1 MKEDFAPVES
11 GEKTWLNFNQ
21 TGKILSLF
29 TDVKNK
35 EKKVSATEKIIK
47 KMPFSDGIL
56 LGGVTGLGYFA
67 AYLSDVSYK
76 EYYGLPSLYADVSLN
91 SVILAVSSIVFVILV
106 LAMFLQRPYAM
117 RYGKFV
123 LPVILPFS
131 IGLLLG
137 LKLDYKLK
145 QSIWEIFFFFIV
157 YVLLTALLLFCALR
171 QNWLLAGLTMVM
183 IVISVSR
190 ASGYI
195 IASNQTEYLVTQ
207 GPSPYVVVD
216 TYKDGFVLM
225 PVDLHRHVILPEF
238 RFIDKAEQMK
248 DSLQFR
254 QIKTGPLMVGG
265 KRD

>member
-1 MKEDFAPVES
+1 MDSNNTER
-11 GEKTWLNFNQ
+11 NFNG
-21 TGKILSLF
+21 TGKILSLLTAV
-29 TDVKNK
+29 TDQG
-35 EKKVSATEKIIK
+35 KKISATEKMIK

-91 SVILAVSSIVFVILV
+91 TVILAVASIVFVILV

-137 LKLDYKLK
+137 LKLDYQFK
-145 QSIWEIFFFFIV
+145 QSLWEIFFFFLV
-157 YVLLTALLLFCALR
+157 YVLLTALLLFFAMR
-171 QNWLLAGLTMVM
+171 QNWLLTGLALVM

-207 GPSPYVVVD
+207 GSSPYVVVD
-216 TYKDGFVLM
+216 TYKDGFVMM
-225 PVDLHRHVILPEF
+225 PVDLKRHVILPEVLF
-238 RFIDKAEQMK
+238 VDQAEQIK
-248 DSLQFR
+248 DSLR
-254 QIKTGPLMVGG
+254 LREIKTGPLTVEG